1 MVGGSE
7 EGYDVEVSGGQVCC
21 NERMRGS
28 GRCDRRRREMEW
40 GIDGSGRME
49 R

>member
-7 EGYDVEVSGGQVCC
+7 EGYDVEVSGGQVYY

-28 GRCDRRRREMEW
+28 ERCDRWRREMEW
-40 GIDGSGRME
+40 GIDDSRRMDQ
-49 R
+49 